1 MLLRALT
8 VLAALVRRRARPV
21 ARFDAPCVAD
31 CAVPCDHPWKP
42 CALVRLP
49 PGVRARVVCV
59 GCPHVDAERLRVLGV
74 FEGAP
79 VRVVAHRSGV
89 LLEVRGARLALDGVL
104 AATIVAQPLAAWP

>member
-1 MLLRALT
+1 MLLRALA
-8 VLAALVRRRARPV
+8 VLAARVRRRARPV
-21 ARFDAPCVAD
+21 ARVGAPCVAG
-31 CAVPCDHPWKP
+31 CRVPCEHPWQP
-42 CALVRLP
+42 CALVSLP
-49 PGVRARVVCV
+49 AGVRARVTCV